1 MTKHLRLAIAA
12 FSAVA
17 LLLAGCA
24 DDDGAVDTV
33 DTEETDTDLD
43 TEDDTDLDTEDDDLL
58 EDDDTEG

>member
-43 TEDDTDLDTEDDDLL
+43 TEDDDLL